1 MTTGITPLIRF
12 DPLNIE
18 TCRADPQW
26 CKKEITKRLMLLLLE
41 YTRSKPLPFMA
52 HIEPF
57 GPGPPRPPPQPAPEP
72 SIYTIFSNTSDAF
85 LRNSALATW
94 ILAHDSEASETVNA
108 TFESYTFATQGEK
121 IAGLYYCTR
130 SFFDFDL
137 SSIPASKT
145 IASATLSLTTTGPY
159 LHTICLQEGTQN
171 IPLTVNDFQ
180 AFTGALFA
188 TKITSIGLN
197 TITLNASGIAY
208 LQTVLA
214 GTAKLSVREHSFD
227 YLDVAP
233 DVGFGRVG
241 LYFAD
246 TPLDADK
253 PTLTIT
259 TD

>member
-1 MTTGITPLIRF
+1 MTNPITPPLTF
-12 DPLNIE
+12 EPLNLE
-18 TCRADPQW
+18 TCRANRQW

-57 GPGPPRPPPQPAPEP
+57 GPGPPRPPPQSAPEP
-72 SIYTIFSNTSDAF
+72 SIYTIFSNISDSVLRNTDKSTWTLARDSAASDAANDTAQSYSF
-85 LRNSALATW
+85 SAQAERPAAL
-94 ILAHDSEASETVNA
+94 
-108 TFESYTFATQGEK
+108 F
-121 IAGLYYCTR
+121 YCAR

-159 LHTICLQEGTQN
+159 AHTISIQKGTQN
-171 IPLTVNDFQ
+171 IPSTVNDFQ
-180 AFTGALFA
+180 AFTGALFLNK
-188 TKITSIGLN
+188 TTSIGLN
-197 TITLNASGIAY
+197 IITLNAAAITY
-208 LQTVLA
+208 LQSVLIS
-214 GTAKLSVREHSFD
+214 TAKLCVREYNFD

-233 DVGFGRVG
+233 TALFGRVG
-241 LYFAD
+241 LYYSD
-246 TPLDADK
+246 TPTDADK